1 MKKKLVTLCAALALC
16 ATAIVGGTLAYF
28 TDNKTATNTFTVGN
42 VEITLTEPKWTEAG
56 EAGHTNV
63 YPGQKLDKD
72 PTVKNIGANDCYVR
86 ISVSN
91 LNQYV
96 ETLGQNALI
105 TYWTGG
111 TVNTLGEHWVKEGD
125 YFYYTEV
132 LAKDDE
138 TSALFD
144 QIQVP
149 VELTNNQTVE
159 GIEVKAEAVQ
169 AQGLKDNPTV
179 AEIAAWF
186 ATCGLL

>member
-16 ATAIVGGTLAYF
+16 ATAIIGGTLAYF
-28 TDNKTATNTFTVGN
+28 TDTDAKDNTFTVGN
-42 VEITLTEPKWTEAG
+42 VDIELTEPNWNAAETAG
-56 EAGHTNV
+56 THTNV

-91 LNQYV
+91 LNQFGAEY
-96 ETLGQNALI
+96 GIA
-105 TYWTGG
+105 YWTGNVKDALG
-111 TVNTLGEHWVKEGD
+111 TDWELHEG
-125 YFYYTEV
+125 YYYYKNILSPE
-132 LAKDDE
+132 AK

-186 ATCGLL
+186 ATCGL

>member
-72 PTVKNIGANDCYVR
+72 PTVTNSGNNACYVR
-86 ISVSN
+86 IKVEG
-91 LNQYV
+91 LNQF
-96 ETLGQNALI
+96 GDKGDI
-105 TYWTGG
+105 TYLTNGE
-111 TVNTLGEHWVKEGD
+111 NKLGAGWVEKDG
-125 YFYYTEV
+125 YFYYTEA
-132 LAKDDE
+132 LKKKGE
-138 TSALFD
+138 STSALFD

-149 VELTNNQTVE
+149 TGLTNEDGGVGKNV
-159 GIEVKAEAVQ
+159 EVKAEAVQ

-186 ATCGLL
+186 ATCGL

>member
-16 ATAIVGGTLAYF
+16 ATAIIGGTLAYF
-28 TDNKTATNTFTVGN
+28 TDTEAATNTFTVGN
-42 VEITLTEPKWTEAG
+42 VDIELTEPNWTG
-56 EAGHTNV
+56 EHTNV
-63 YPGQKLDKD
+63 YPGQKLAKD
-72 PTVKNIGANDCYVR
+72 PTVKNIGANACYVR

-105 TYWTGG
+105 TYWTGS
-111 TVNTLGEHWVKEGD
+111 TVNTLGKHWVKEGD

-186 ATCGLL
+186 AICGLI